1 MTRETVQE
9 GRGRRSGKKP
19 FGKSL
24 LLPTCA
30 LGALTLLGACGGGGQ
45 VTERVVEVPKV
56 VERVVEVEKPRCELR
71 SFDGGRS
78 FNVEAWGLPDA
89 NFDVGEPLRLQMR
102 ASAAAHVSVYYVS
115 SSCKVTRL
123 LNNRPVKATEIVDF
137 PTPESGLVMTVKP
150 PAGDE
155 AFYFV
160 ATRAPV
166 DFLSGGTGGDILG
179 QGAGVASLDMSP
191 DQFYRRLDDMRGR
204 INPDDW
210 SARTLRTRVVGH

>member
-1 MTRETVQE
+1 MNSEPVQQR
-9 GRGRRSGKKP
+9 RGGLRRSGEGR
-19 FGKSL
+19 FGRGML
-24 LLPTCA
+24 LSTFA
-30 LGALTLLGACGGGGQ
+30 LGAMTLLAACGD
-45 VTERVVEVPKV
+45 RVIKVPVEVP
-56 VERVVEVEKPRCELR
+56 VEKPRCELR
-71 SFDGGRS
+71 GFDGGRS
-78 FNVEAWGLPDA
+78 FNVEAWGLPDS

-102 ASAAAHVSVYYVS
+102 ASAASYMSVYYVS

-150 PAGDE
+150 PAGEE

-160 ATRAPV
+160 ATREPL

-191 DQFYRRLDDMRGR
+191 DQFYRRLDDTRGR

-210 SARTLRTRVVGH
+210 SARTLRTRVIGH

>member
-1 MTRETVQE
+1 MNSETVQQR
-9 GRGRRSGKKP
+9 RGGPRRSGEGR
-19 FGKSL
+19 FGRGML
-24 LLPTCA
+24 LSICA
-30 LGALTLLGACGGGGQ
+30 VGALTLLTACGGG
-45 VTERVVEVPKV
+45 KV
-56 VERVVEVEKPRCELR
+56 VERIVEKPRCELR
-71 SFDGGRS
+71 NFDGGRS
-78 FNVEAWGLPDA
+78 FNVEAWGLPDS

-102 ASAAAHVSVYYVS
+102 ASAASYVSVYYVS

-137 PTPESGLVMTVKP
+137 PTAESGLVMTVKP

-160 ATRAPV
+160 ATREPL

-191 DQFYRRLDDMRGR
+191 DQFYRRLDDTRGR
-204 INPDDW
+204 VNPDDW
-210 SARTLRTRVVGH
+210 SARTLRTRVIGH